1 MASSNH
7 DYVPKAPPPN
17 LITLGDRVSTYELAG
32 GGNNSV
38 YGTPSSQG
46 SSDLKGQ
53 ILHIFLKL
61 YYLYLLLSVLSL
73 PCCSRAFSGCRVGA
87 AL

>member
-1 MASSNH
+1 MASSNR
-7 DYVPKAPPPN
+7 DYVAKAPPPN
-17 LITLGDRVSTYELAG
+17 LITLGDRVSTYELGG

-53 ILHIFLKL
+53 ILHIF
-61 YYLYLLLSVLSL
+61 
-73 PCCSRAFSGCRVGA
+73 
-87 AL
+87 